1 MFSDVGGM
9 QYFCSPMNLPCS
21 GEHLYEISQSIEYWN
36 KIIPFLGL
44 DQHDYMAITSNAF
57 QRFVPSLHD
66 QLDIKSPSNQS
77 YVEEML
83 RMWCVKYGSKATY
96 NELSISFRE
105 CGRQDLVD
113 LIRKMVTP
121 QKNGE

>member
-1 MFSDVGGM
+1 
-9 QYFCSPMNLPCS
+9 MNQPCS

-57 QRFVPSLHD
+57 QRFVPSL
-66 QLDIKSPSNQS
+66 QFIIKNPPNQS

-83 RMWCVKYGSKATY
+83 RMWCVKYGSSATY
-96 NELSISFRE
+96 NKLSISFRE

-113 LIRKMVTP
+113 LIKKLVTS
-121 QKNGE
+121 QKTGE